1 MFKPTAIAIPLLTLF
16 LAACGGGGGDDV
28 VGSSGNGAGSDG
40 GSDNGD
46 GSSPATVDPDLG
58 SGIGA
63 QFVSGAISAGSFS
76 VVAGSSLEITVNGVD
91 SNQANAALS
100 SIYQYTITSQCS
112 SSNQASFSIA
122 NATSSTG
129 TLTTTYQNI
138 NCANG
143 DTITARLFQGGADT
157 SVVDNAL
164 ATATLVINTALPKLG
179 NGSGADFVDGQIGGL
194 NTISGSESVE
204 LTATAVN
211 PLDNNAALDSSD
223 YEVEWSSDCSAGSFT
238 LEKQSLEDEIRTRYS
253 SDITNAD
260 CLNNDNVI
268 GLRLYERSNPS
279 VTLASSNKNIAVE
292 LGVAPKIGNG
302 SGSPGFNQ
310 GSLLVSPSTL
320 SAGGTAVVEVSVV
333 DGNNSDALVS
343 NKAYGL
349 VISSTCFQELP
360 PLVTFP
366 EEEKIISQGEA
377 RFAYT
382 ADGCEGSDQITVTL
396 YDVSGGEID
405 RSRALATASGSVTV
419 NSAEVGAINFNEI
432 SEQLLSMR
440 GVGNPALPGQSVVS
454 FIVTDRNG
462 NPISNQ
468 SVDFELSATVGG
480 LNLTSSSDITDSEG
494 KAEAIVNTGTEHA
507 IVSVKATTTTSTGV
521 ELETNSLPISITT
534 GYPDQDSFD
543 VSVNILNPGA
553 GDINGA
559 DVTVTVFAADQFNN
573 RVPDGTVINFTAESG
588 SIGSSCSIQAGECT
602 VNWSSSGDRPGRHAA
617 ALQRVNEVNAFDSST
632 VFGMTTILAYTQG
645 EGSFNDSNGNG
656 LFEVGEPFDTFA
668 EAFRDDNTNGS
679 IDNGTS
685 GAPVEF
691 FADFNNNNAYNNAP
705 VTYQGVACAASAKA
719 AGHCASQMNVRAST
733 RLVQSNA
740 ISAPSIRY
748 FVRNNEVGYSHIE
761 LTNGVTYLDTVT
773 VLLQDSNGNIPAS
786 GTTAA
791 FSADGYKVNGDSGV
805 VPNSI
810 GYLNETNDPNGF
822 PVNRGA
828 LYTMTITLD
837 DPTDLGPL
845 ETAVTLGAVSVRGS
859 LEIRLSPPTIRLLY
873 RSGNAD
879 DGDGV
884 PELGEEFSEYE
895 GSALTADGSAPE
907 LWAVVEDATNTAP
920 VLLASPSDFTAT
932 ETSDA
937 VVAVGTRTT
946 AAAADGDFPVGDI
959 RSGAFVYPI
968 TVTKNADTSFVLT
981 STANYEGGQTRIDT
995 AVFVP

>member
-46 GSSPATVDPDLG
+46 GSNPATVDPKLG

-100 SIYQYTITSQCS
+100 SIYQYTFTSQCS

-129 TLTTTYQNI
+129 TLTTTYHNI

-194 NTISGSESVE
+194 NTVSGSESVE

-211 PLDNNAALDSSD
+211 PLDNNAALDSRD

-292 LGVAPKIGNG
+292 LGIAPKIGNG

-310 GSLLVSPSTL
+310 GSLLVSQSTL
-320 SAGGTAVVEVSVV
+320 SAGGTAVVTVSIV
-333 DGNNSDALVS
+333 DGNNSDELVS

-360 PLVTFP
+360 PLVKFP
-366 EEEKIISQGEA
+366 EQEKIVSQGQA
-377 RFAYT
+377 RFSYT
-382 ADGCEGSDQITVTL
+382 ADGCKDIDRITVTL
-396 YDVSGGEID
+396 YNVTNGEID
-405 RSRALATASGSVTV
+405 RSTALASASGTVTV
-419 NSAEVGAINFNEI
+419 LESEI
-432 SEQLLSMR
+432 GSISFDSVSSQQLSIR
-440 GVGNPALPGQSVVS
+440 GVGNPALPTQTVAT
-454 FIVTDRNG
+454 FIVRDRNG
-462 NPISNQ
+462 NPVLNRTVNFS
-468 SVDFELSATVGG
+468 LSTNVGG

-494 KAEAIVNTGTEHA
+494 KAEAIANSGTTHALFRVN
-507 IVSVKATTTTSTGV
+507 ATTTNSEGTVLPTSSS
-521 ELETNSLPISITT
+521 ELSVTT

-543 VSVNILNPGA
+543 IAVNIANPGA
-553 GDINGA
+553 GDVNNA
-559 DVTVTVFAADQFNN
+559 PVRVTVTASDQFNN
-573 RVPDGTVINFTAESG
+573 FVPVGTQINFIAESG
-588 SIGSSCSIQAGECT
+588 SIGSSCLTGENGTCS
-602 VNWSSSGDRPGRHAA
+602 VDWLSGGKRPGQSAA
-617 ALQRVNEVNAFDSST
+617 ILELVNEINALSDAVGEPEYDPAFPSGKT
-632 VFGMTTILAYTQG
+632 VLGMTTILAYSQG
-645 EGSFNDSNGNG
+645 EGRFTDGNGNG
-656 LFEVGEPFDTFA
+656 LLDHLTEPVQSYP
-668 EAFRDDNTNGS
+668 EAFIDDNYNGV
-679 IDNGTS
+679 IDNGS
-685 GAPVEF
+685 RGVPVEKF
-691 FADFNNNNAYNNAP
+691 IDYNEDGSYSSAP
-705 VTYQGVACAASAKA
+705 GIYQGVSCTEDART
-719 AGHCASQMNVRAST
+719 AGHCASLMNVRAST

-748 FVRNNEVGYSHIE
+748 FVRNNEAGYSHIE

-810 GYLNETNDPNGF
+810 GYLNETNDPTGF

-837 DPTDLGPL
+837 DPADLGPL

-859 LEIRLSPPTIRLLY
+859 LDIRLSPPTIRLLY

-959 RSGAFVYPI
+959 RSGCFCLSDYC
-968 TVTKNADTSFVLT
+968 D
-981 STANYEGGQTRIDT
+981 
-995 AVFVP
+995 